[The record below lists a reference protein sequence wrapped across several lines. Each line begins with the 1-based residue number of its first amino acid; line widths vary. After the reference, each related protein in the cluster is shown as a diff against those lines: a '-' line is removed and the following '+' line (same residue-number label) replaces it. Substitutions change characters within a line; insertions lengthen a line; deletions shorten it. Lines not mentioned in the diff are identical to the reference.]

1 MPLIR
6 TRRGEILIRIYSLG
20 WYALPYFLASHLL
33 MRANSQGTL
42 LEKFMT
48 MTPEEF
54 TTFTRSEAATEA
66 KDSSLREAYR
76 YAKVRRTVYLCSL
89 IPTIRSRNA
98 S

>member
-1 MPLIR
+1 MPLIL
-6 TRRGEILIRIYSLG
+6 TTRGEILIRIYLLG